1 MTNDKIRNKM
11 ENTGFFVVIIK
22 KEERIDKL
30 EKEDNKLQLID
41 IELKIFY
48 FILFYFFIFF

>member
-1 MTNDKIRNKM
+1 M
-11 ENTGFFVVIIK
+11 ENTGFFVVITK

-48 FILFYFFIFF
+48 FILFF

>member
-1 MTNDKIRNKM
+1 M

-30 EKEDNKLQLID
+30 EKEDNKLQFID

-48 FILFYFFIFF
+48 FILFYFFNIAR

>member
-1 MTNDKIRNKM
+1 M

-48 FILFYFFIFF
+48 FIFLTP

>member
-1 MTNDKIRNKM
+1 M

-48 FILFYFFIFF
+48 FILFYFFNIAR

>member
-1 MTNDKIRNKM
+1 M

-48 FILFYFFIFF
+48 FILFF